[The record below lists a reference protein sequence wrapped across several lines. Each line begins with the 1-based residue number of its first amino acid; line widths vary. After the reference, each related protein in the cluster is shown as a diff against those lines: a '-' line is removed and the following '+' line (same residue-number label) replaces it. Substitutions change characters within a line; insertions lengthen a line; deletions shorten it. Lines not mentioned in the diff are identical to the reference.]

1 MENAA
6 LRVLIRQKLADGR
19 LPHDDIHRLWG
30 RPANED
36 ICKAC
41 EEAVPKGQL
50 VLEWIN
56 GSGEAVQFHV
66 ACFAVWDAL
75 RSSRGSGRAA
85 IGPADVARSN
95 GGVTASAP
103 SF

>member
-19 LPHDDIHRLWG
+19 LPHDNIQRLWG

-41 EEAVPKGQL
+41 EEVLPKGQL
-50 VLEWIN
+50 VMEWIN
-56 GSGEAVQFHV
+56 ASRGAVQFHV

-75 RSSRGSGRAA
+75 RSPRGTGRAV
-85 IGPADVARSN
+85 IGRAEVARSN
-95 GGVTASAP
+95 GDVTTSAP